1 MMTFK
6 RLLLFAASISIL
18 PFAIPA
24 SATSEDNEE
33 AHVRITT
40 SKGDIVVELYPEKA
54 PITVRNFLESVEAG
68 AYDNSIFHR
77 VISNF
82 MIQGGGYTPELEELP
97 AGETIPNEADNGL
110 RNLKGTVAMARL
122 NEIDSARRQFFINLA
137 DNAHLD
143 HSADSC
149 TREDEQK
156 QAQARQRGLYKPLG
170 CRTFGYAVFGKVI
183 EGMDVVEQI
192 GAAETA
198 RVDRFPNMPVEPIVI
213 ETVEP
218 LK

>member
-1 MMTFK
+1 MRFK
-6 RLLLFAASISIL
+6 NLLLFAIVV
-18 PFAIPA
+18 
-24 SATSEDNEE
+24 SATTEGSDE
-33 AHVRITT
+33 AHVRISTT
-40 SKGDIVVELYPEKA
+40 KGDIIVALYPDKA
-54 PITVRNFLESVEAG
+54 PITAQNFLESVKAG

-77 VISNF
+77 VIADF
-82 MIQGGGYTPELEELP
+82 MIQGGGYTPDLEELP
-97 AGETIPNEADNGL
+97 VGETIRNEADNGL
-110 RNLKGTVAMARL
+110 RNLKGTIAMARL

-149 TREDEQK
+149 TREDERK

-192 GAAETA
+192 GETETA
-198 RVDRFPNMPVEPIVI
+198 RLDRFPNMPVERIVI
-213 ETVEP
+213 KSVES
-218 LK
+218 LDR